1 MITIFF
7 IIVKF
12 SESDRRGIEQAVVEL
27 NEQGIYPSE
36 SNVSNL
42 MSQPGYL
49 REKEVRA
56 ALKKARQKLGI
67 KR

>member
-1 MITIFF
+1 M
-7 IIVKF
+7 
-12 SESDRRGIEQAVVEL
+12 EIERAVVEL
-27 NEQGIYPSE
+27 SEKGIYPNE
-36 SNVSNL
+36 LNVSKL
-42 MSQPGYL
+42 ISQPGYF